1 MSYESV
7 FFKNLV
13 GGTLTELT
21 KGGFVSFGS
30 PHSIRISE
38 NSTPAL
44 EPPVS
49 PSSHQEWDNSRFRHW
64 WWNEFDSGADHAEFD
79 AGSAESA
86 QELLPILRDLTWPDF
101 GVRVHGSIL
110 RLDRV
115 REKHYE
121 RRVLPEIFL
130 LAVMTILSGLSTYL
144 KKGLLRSSLR
154 GLLPPRGA

>member
-30 PHSIRISE
+30 PHSIGISE

-49 PSSHQEWDNSRFRHW
+49 LSSHQEWDISRFRDW
-64 WWNEFDSGADHAEFD
+64 WWEAFDCGADSAEFD
-79 AGSAESA
+79 AGSAEAAS
-86 QELLPILRDLTWPDF
+86 ELLPVLHGLVAPDF
-101 GVRVHGSIL
+101 EARIKGSIL
-110 RLDRV
+110 KLKRV
-115 REKHYE
+115 CERHY
-121 RRVLPEIFL
+121 PQ
-130 LAVMTILSGLSTYL
+130 
-144 KKGLLRSSLR
+144 
-154 GLLPPRGA
+154 PRKEPHDEGHD